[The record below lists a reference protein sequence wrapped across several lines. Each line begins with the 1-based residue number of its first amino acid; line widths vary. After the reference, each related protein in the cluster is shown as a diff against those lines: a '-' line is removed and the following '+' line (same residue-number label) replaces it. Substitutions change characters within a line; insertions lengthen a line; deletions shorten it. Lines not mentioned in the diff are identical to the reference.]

1 MCEKCSEQ
9 KINESVKPK
18 ENNTAK
24 ARVEKHLEKHRL
36 LREKKFRNKKL
47 LKQYI
52 GEAIKNQLTE
62 QTATQCSDIINQAY
76 GGQGYF
82 FSCCENGYYPNP
94 PQGMSD
100 PACKQYVDYGAI
112 TYGLTPNEV
121 ANCCDPNWGTGDD
134 PGDDP
139 CQDPNWINM
148 PDGATMGNPG
158 YSFFKNDY
166 CDRCNAAGGAATQNV
181 PVVWN
186 NPSVPPGGWYYDPIN
201 GTNYCQCCDNGHSS
215 GDLDCG
221 NPEWVA
227 QNPGIA
233 RKCYICREAPFP
245 CQQIGNT
252 PGMSVA
258 IAQQLGLTL
267 YNDLATCNASTE
279 CGPVPVGDMVYC
291 ECCSGDLYGQAQSMA
306 QQVPANIGCIG
317 AENTFYAG
325 LNVHSCAL
333 SPVSGGPGTGKACGK
348 KPPVDTGEMP
358 MDDMEPMPMI
368 RPKPTMNPDRK
379 MRRENKIKSLIK
391 SILKEIMNEEEGC
404 PPGTVGVPP
413 NCVYV
418 YSPEPIKGAGDDEGM
433 ETEGCPPGTVGVPP
447 NCVYVYSPEPIK
459 GAGGMVA
466 DTNNKPKKPN
476 YLKDKY
482 VASITQQKY
491 KGKPTR

>member
-1 MCEKCSEQ
+1 MKKSKKQRLAENKA
-9 KINESVKPK
+9 KK
-18 ENNTAK
+18 EAYRK
-24 ARVEKHLEKHRL
+24 RRERKFHKREV
-36 LREKKFRNKKL
+36 LREFIKKQIRNL
-47 LKQYI
+47 I
-52 GEAIKNQLTE
+52 VE
-62 QTATQCSDIINQAY
+62 QTATQCADITSQDMGA
-76 GGQGYF
+76 GVGYF

-267 YNDLATCNASTE
+267 YNDLATCNTSTE

-418 YSPEPIKGAGDDEGM
+418 YSPEPIKGAG
-433 ETEGCPPGTVGVPP
+433 
-447 NCVYVYSPEPIK
+447 
-459 GAGGMVA
+459 GMVA
-466 DTNNKPKKPN
+466 DTNNKPEKPN